1 MSQLLTQI
9 EGILKDKYQP
19 AIANQINIEPSP
31 FLEKIKKVPLTN
43 NTIKFAAPFGINGG
57 FGFGAEGIATPKSG
71 AQKYVSFS
79 VDAVDMYVDIKISN
93 KTVELASSNAGAMIN
108 ALDAE
113 IKGSYASAKWNVGRA
128 LFGDGSG
135 LLCFATSLPT
145 EADSGNGI
153 TIDVNDTS
161 KLIEGLIVD
170 VYAYDSSMDPTL
182 PDTNKGVRILY
193 VDHEN
198 NKIVLD
204 ASSLSL
210 ELFSDE
216 GGITS
221 YGRLTVQNSKDRELC
236 GLGAIFN
243 DYIDTIYGV
252 SKSENAWVKPIVYQC
267 DGTVTDIDLYSGV
280 KKAKDYRGADIDLIM
295 MGDDAFRS
303 YQEYMRANNMVVTDK
318 HRFVG
323 GAVGY
328 KVLAGNQEV
337 IVVNE
342 RFVPKD
348 EAWGVDTSAFMLQ
361 TTPWNFMSKDGGI
374 FVAMTDTSVY
384 RALLASYGNLI
395 CTNPG
400 GCVKFT
406 GCTADSQ

>member
-1 MSQLLTQI
+1 MSQLITQI

-43 NTIKFAAPFGINGG
+43 NTIKFAAPYGINGG
-57 FGFGAEGIATPKSG
+57 FGFGAEGSATPNSG

-93 KTVELASSNAGAMIN
+93 KTVELASSNVGAMIN
-108 ALDAE
+108 ALDSE

-135 LLCFATSLPT
+135 KLARLVSPPT
-145 EADSGNGI
+145 KSNSECYFNVD
-153 TIDVNDTS
+153 DTN
-161 KLIEGLIVD
+161 KLIEGLIIDIYTYPSTESEGRVE
-170 VYAYDSSMDPTL
+170 VA
-182 PDTNKGVRILY
+182 NKGLRVTY
-193 VDHEN
+193 VDHDYN
-198 NKIVLD
+198 RVFVD
-204 ASSLSL
+204 ASNLSWQHAQFDDDDM
-210 ELFSDE
+210 E
-216 GGITS
+216 T
-221 YGRLTVQNSKDRELC
+221 YGFITVQNSKDRELC

-243 DYIDTIYGV
+243 DKVSELYGV
-252 SKSENAWVKPIVYQC
+252 KKSENAWIKPISHMC
-267 DGTVTDIDLYSGV
+267 AGTLTDLDIYTAV
-280 KKAKDYRGADIDLIM
+280 KKAKDYKGADIDLIM
-295 MGDDAFRS
+295 VGDEAFRM
-303 YQEYMRANNMVVTDK
+303 YQEYMRANNIVVTEK
-318 HRFVG
+318 HKFVG

-337 IVVNE
+337 VIVNE
-342 RFVPKD
+342 RFVPTF

-374 FVAMTDTSVY
+374 FVPVTDTSVY

-400 GCVKFT
+400 GCIRFT
-406 GCTADSQ
+406 GCGI

>member
-153 TIDVNDTS
+153 TIDEIGRASCRERV
-161 KLIEGLIVD
+161 LQ
-170 VYAYDSSMDPTL
+170 
-182 PDTNKGVRILY
+182 GV
-193 VDHEN
+193 
-198 NKIVLD
+198 
-204 ASSLSL
+204 
-210 ELFSDE
+210 
-216 GGITS
+216 
-221 YGRLTVQNSKDRELC
+221 
-236 GLGAIFN
+236 
-243 DYIDTIYGV
+243 
-252 SKSENAWVKPIVYQC
+252 
-267 DGTVTDIDLYSGV
+267 
-280 KKAKDYRGADIDLIM
+280 
-295 MGDDAFRS
+295 
-303 YQEYMRANNMVVTDK
+303 
-318 HRFVG
+318 
-323 GAVGY
+323 
-328 KVLAGNQEV
+328 
-337 IVVNE
+337 
-342 RFVPKD
+342 
-348 EAWGVDTSAFMLQ
+348 
-361 TTPWNFMSKDGGI
+361 
-374 FVAMTDTSVY
+374 
-384 RALLASYGNLI
+384 
-395 CTNPG
+395 
-400 GCVKFT
+400 
-406 GCTADSQ
+406 